1 VIAHGNGPQVQAD
14 CDFARHTGKTAVI
27 GPLSDIEAIVQ
38 SKALAI
44 PGFVLSTIYG
54 KADP

>member
-1 VIAHGNGPQVQAD
+1 MISQVQAD

-38 SKALAI
+38 SKTLAI